1 MKFSKKY
8 QDKKEEILHF
18 IQFFNEEGTSL
29 NDGKRNL
36 LKIFEFEGQKI
47 NIKSFKIPN
56 AVNKIVYRFFR
67 KSKAERSFEYA
78 SYLISN
84 NIGTPAPIAFA
95 ENKSGF
101 AFKDSY
107 YVSEHLDCDLTFREL
122 VTNPDYPNH
131 EEILR
136 AFTRFTFNLHEKEIE
151 FLDHS
156 PGNTLIQLNNGDYKF
171 FLVDLNRMN
180 FKKLNFEERI
190 KNFSRLTPKREMV
203 EVMADEYSNFIKE
216 DSVAVFKKMWFY
228 VNKFQEGFFRK
239 KMLKKK
245 LKLKGFSKD
254 SIYRKS

>member
-1 MKFSKKY
+1 MKIIFAETDKR
-8 QDKKEEILHF
+8 KKETILNYLRN
-18 IQFFNEEGTSL
+18 FNSEGESL
-29 NDGKRNL
+29 NDGQRNSI
-36 LKIFEFEGQKI
+36 KIFNLEAQKI

-78 SYLISN
+78 NYLISN
-84 NIGTPAPIAFA
+84 KIGTPFPIAFA
-95 ENKSGF
+95 ENKSGLT
-101 AFKDSY
+101 FKDSY

-136 AFTRFTFNLHEKEIE
+136 AFTRFTFNLHEQEIE

-180 FKKLNFEERI
+180 FKKLNFEERM
-190 KNFSRLTPKREMV
+190 KNFARLTPKKEMI
-203 EVMADEYSNFIKE
+203 EVMANEYAHLINKPE
-216 DSVAVFKKMWFY
+216 AEVFEKMWFFT
-228 VNKFQEGFFRK
+228 NQFQEKFQRK
-239 KMLKKK
+239 KELKKK
-245 LKLKGFSKD
+245 LKFW
-254 SIYRKS
+254 KS